1 MPPND
6 CNAEGAAMTSVL
18 QALAVMEERQGN
30 KEAAIALLERALRQ
44 DPIHVH
50 SWQASRL
57 SRRSWPWHIP
67 ISLISHP
74 VVGLKM
80 SNFRVDD
87 IVMPSAKNAV

>member
-6 CNAEGAAMTSVL
+6 CNAEGAAITSVL

-50 SWQASRL
+50 SWQARRL
-57 SRRSWPWHIP
+57 SLRSWP
-67 ISLISHP
+67 
-74 VVGLKM
+74 
-80 SNFRVDD
+80 
-87 IVMPSAKNAV
+87 